1 MPSMERNRIFHS
13 ACIITPMR
21 RQILLTG
28 CLLLLAACGTKPLAP
43 TTYVGVVIDNHE
55 DAREWQQGLEHAPL
69 VMEHLVEGFITRFL
83 AVFPIDSLPDAVG
96 PVRSI
101 RPYVVESASPLV
113 SAIFHVGGS
122 PEGLDA
128 LAQSTYINGF
138 NGIGLDKH
146 YVYDEG
152 APAPHNRFINAANIR
167 LLAGSGAVADL
178 ASLFPRGTF
187 IPEESAQIIDVN
199 YYSPVHNVLYAY
211 MPDAQAYVR
220 GVQGKPLP
228 FPIGNV
234 LILETD
240 TKVVG
245 PFGRLG
251 IQTKGS
257 GAVLLFRDGGM
268 QRGTWSKAGD
278 NTFFAFR
285 QNDGTPLHFSDGR
298 VWMMVLDSLDRV
310 TWKSGKS
317 QM

>member
-1 MPSMERNRIFHS
+1 
-13 ACIITPMR
+13 MR
-21 RQILLTG
+21 RICLIAG
-28 CLLLLAACGTKPLAP
+28 CLILAACGTKPLPP

-83 AVFPIDSLPDAVG
+83 AVFPIDGLPDVVG

-101 RPYVVESASPLV
+101 RPYVADSASPLV

-122 PEGLDA
+122 PEGLER
-128 LAQSTYINGF
+128 LAESAYINGY

-146 YVYDEG
+146 YFYDEE
-152 APAPHNRFINAANIR
+152 APAPHNRYIDAANIR

-178 ASLFPRGTF
+178 ASLFPVGEFVT
-187 IPEESAQIIDVN
+187 EESAQIIDIN
-199 YYSPVHNVLYAY
+199 YSSPLHNVLYAF
-211 MPDAQAYVR
+211 MPDAKAYVR
-220 GVQGKPLP
+220 GVAGKPMP

-234 LILETD
+234 LVLETD

-251 IQTKGS
+251 VQTKGS
-257 GAVLLFRDGGM
+257 GAMLLFRDGGVM
-268 QRGTWSKAGD
+268 HGMWSKAGD
-278 NTFFAFR
+278 ETFFTFR

-310 TWKSGKS
+310 TWKNGQS
-317 QM
+317 QL